1 MDSDAAAPIES
12 ETWYGSRKPFLQLL
26 LLSMSALFLELAF
39 IRWIPGSVRV
49 AGYFTNMILIAS
61 FLGLGTGAILSRFD
75 RDLFRWWPVTF
86 FALAFSTLIFGAL
99 GQTNPPGESEFIWAG
114 GPWHALDENIGW
126 LWSLNTWLWDSVAGP
141 LDGLSF
147 YVVITTIFVLTA
159 AHFTLLGHRIGHLF
173 AVLPPLRAYGYDL
186 GGSLLGILL
195 FTLVSRLSAPPI
207 AWFVLG
213 AGGLAVLSSW
223 RGLRGVISVMLV
235 LASLVLVLASSHS
248 YHWSP
253 YYKIEVSAVDE
264 NMAEGVEPVANP
276 RQLGYRVRVNND
288 YHQTALDLSPTA
300 ADVDFV
306 RNWRDRYDAPYTLIK
321 PGRVLVLG
329 AGSGNDVQAAL
340 RNGATHVTAVE
351 IDPALAA
358 LGRSTHPERPYAD
371 SRVSLVVDDARS
383 FLKRSTDTFDTIVYG
398 FLDSHTL
405 MTSFSTL
412 RIDNYVY
419 TVQGLSE
426 AFARLNP
433 GGHIALS
440 FASVRPFLGSRLHR
454 MIALAGGFAPDAL
467 KMAEYG
473 DGSRPPLVTRVPP
486 FGHLLV
492 VPRSAN
498 WSAPDPLVVEEK
510 ASRHDRWL
518 STDSWPFLY
527 LQEPAIP
534 THYLYFMALV
544 ILLGLLSF
552 SFVDAQDRR
561 LNLEFF
567 FLGAG
572 FLLLETRSV
581 TEIALLFGSTW
592 EVNSVAFGGVLAAV
606 LLANIIVERRGAPPL
621 PWLYVGIIAML
632 FVGYLLPPGVL
643 YVESVPLRLL
653 FCALVLYTPIFL
665 AGLVFSTRFR
675 GTDKP
680 NLLFGS
686 NLLGAMSGGALE
698 YLSLVLGLPPLYLV
712 GAALYLAAF
721 SAGRRVS

>member
-1 MDSDAAAPIES
+1 MTSDHKEEPLGNNEPH
-12 ETWYGSRKPFLQLL
+12 SRRPFYELL

-39 IRWIPGSVRV
+39 IRWVPGSVRV

-61 FLGLGTGAILSRFD
+61 FLGLGTGAILSRFE
-75 RDLFRWWPVTF
+75 RNLFKWWPLTF
-86 FALAFSTLIFGAL
+86 FGLAFSTLVFGSL
-99 GQTNPPGESEFIWAG
+99 GQSNPPGEGEFIWAG

-126 LWSLNTWLWDSVAGP
+126 LWSLNSWLWEAIAKP
-141 LDGLSF
+141 LEGLSF
-147 YVVITTIFVLTA
+147 YVVITTLFVLTA
-159 AHFTLLGHRIGHLF
+159 VHFTLLGHRIGHLF
-173 AVLPPLRAYGYDL
+173 ARLPPLRAYGYDL
-186 GGSLLGILL
+186 GGSVLGILL

-207 AWFVLG
+207 AWFALG
-213 AGGLAVLSSW
+213 TIGLAFMTNW
-223 RGLRGVISVMLV
+223 RGLRGGISLGLV

-264 NMAEGVEPVANP
+264 NMAEGAIPVDTP

-288 YHQTALDLSPTA
+288 YHQTALDLSPDA
-300 ADVDFV
+300 ADIPFV
-306 RNWRDRYDAPYTLIK
+306 RNWRDRYDAPYKIIK

-371 SRVSLVVDDARS
+371 KRVTLVVDDARS
-383 FLKRSTDTFDTIVYG
+383 YLKRSQEKFDTIIYG

-419 TVQGLSE
+419 TVEGLSE

-454 MIALAGGFAPDAL
+454 MIALAGGFEADAL
-467 KMAEYG
+467 KLAEYG
-473 DGSRPPLVTRVPP
+473 DNTRPPLVTRVPP
-486 FGHLLV
+486 FGHLMI
-492 VPRSAN
+492 VPRSES
-498 WSAPDPLVVEEK
+498 WSAPDRERVDQA
-510 ASRHDRWL
+510 ASNPGRWL
-518 STDSWPFLY
+518 STDAWPFLY
-527 LQEPAIP
+527 LQEPGIP
-534 THYLYFMALV
+534 THYLFFMALV
-544 ILLGLLSF
+544 IILGFLSF
-552 SFVDAQDRR
+552 SFVEAADRR

-592 EVNSVAFGGVLAAV
+592 EVNAVAFGGVLAAV
-606 LLANIIVERRGAPPL
+606 LLANVVVSKRGAPPL
-621 PWLYVGIIAML
+621 GWLYLGIIVML
-632 FVGYLLPPGVL
+632 VVGYILPPGVL
-643 YVESVPLRLL
+643 YVESIPLRLL
-653 FCALVLYTPIFL
+653 LCALVLYSPIFL
-665 AGLVFSTRFR
+665 AGLVFSTRFK
-675 GTDKP
+675 GTAKP

-712 GAALYLAAF
+712 GALLYLAAF
-721 SAGRRVS
+721 YAGRRA